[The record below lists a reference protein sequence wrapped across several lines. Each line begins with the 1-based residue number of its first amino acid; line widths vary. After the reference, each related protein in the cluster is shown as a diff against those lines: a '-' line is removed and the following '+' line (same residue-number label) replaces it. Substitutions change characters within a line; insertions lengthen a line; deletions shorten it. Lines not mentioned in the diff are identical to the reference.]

1 MRKLPN
7 GLIIVDK
14 PRQMT
19 SHDVVAVIR
28 RCLPKKT
35 KVGHTGTLD
44 PDATGVLPIC
54 VGKATRLA
62 EYFSPLTKTYL
73 GEMVLGAE
81 TSTQD
86 SSGRVLRRA
95 SAAELAAVTPMAVKQ
110 AAEEFLGE
118 IRQIPPMVSA
128 VKINGK
134 KLYQL
139 AREGQVVERQPRCV
153 TIYELEITE
162 MDLPRVC
169 LRVIC
174 SGGTYIRTLM
184 HDIGQKLGVGAHL
197 TALERQAVGEFD
209 LSQALSLEQVK
220 TMLTARDYSCLLP
233 LGAGLEYLP
242 ALSLTQEK
250 QLEAV
255 CHGRPLTL
263 TTAPAGTY
271 RVLYDGALVAM
282 GEIAPGSRHLKMK
295 KVLFETEPQ
304 CYAEQ
309 E

>member
-54 VGKATRLA
+54 VGKGTRLA
-62 EYFSPLTKTYL
+62 EYFSPLSKIYL
-73 GEMVLGAE
+73 GEMILGVE

-86 SSGRVLRRA
+86 SSGEVLRRA
-95 SAAELAAVTPMAVKQ
+95 SAAELAAVTPAAVEQ
-110 AAEEFLGE
+110 VSAEFLGE
-118 IRQIPPMVSA
+118 IQQIPPMVSA
-128 VKINGK
+128 VKVNGK

-139 AREGQVVERQPRCV
+139 ARAGQVVERQPRRV
-153 TIYELEITE
+153 TIYGLEITE
-162 MDLPRVC
+162 MNLPRVR

-197 TALERQAVGEFD
+197 TSLERQAVGDFD
-209 LSQALSLEQVK
+209 LAQALPLERVK
-220 TMLTARDYSCLLP
+220 AMLTVGDYSCLLP
-233 LGAGLEYLP
+233 LGTGLEYLP
-242 ALSLTQEK
+242 ILTLTQKK

-255 CHGRPLTL
+255 YHGRPLPAEAT
-263 TTAPAGTY
+263 PAGTY
-271 RVLYDGALVAM
+271 RVFYDGVLVAM
-282 GEIAPGSRHLKMK
+282 GEIAPGSRCLKMK
-295 KVLFETEPQ
+295 KVLVEMEP
-304 CYAEQ
+304 
-309 E
+309 